1 MMKILNLV
9 GLVRAGMDRLGVTI
23 DAVIIIVNNA
33 FALVNIMDA
42 ILLTELKPKT
52 ITSSIVFEP
61 VRHRHGRMEPTT
73 AAPPARGGPC
83 RGRAEAVLR
92 AC

>member
-61 VRHRHGRMEPTT
+61 VRHRHDRMEPTT

-83 RGRAEAVLR
+83 RGRAEGVPR
-92 AC
+92 PC